1 MCGLLWRLELD
12 LKTQGGGYYLTYV
25 RQLNAD
31 KVKWEI
37 SFNNKGDKIWNKINR
52 IKSSRRDRFFI
63 LSRLRSK

>member
-25 RQLNAD
+25 HQLNAD

-37 SFNNKGDKIWNKINR
+37 SFNNKGDKI
-52 IKSSRRDRFFI
+52 
-63 LSRLRSK
+63 